1 MKDNIGFV
9 LTFTAMLV
17 TIIVLHGCTQ
27 LGKGDTD
34 QRNVDVT
41 MRATADEC
49 FMEVK
54 GKSDKAVTDDT
65 IEFKHPAGG

>member
-1 MKDNIGFV
+1 MKDNIGFI
-9 LTFTAMLV
+9 LIYSAMMV

-34 QRNVDVT
+34 QRNVDVI

-49 FMEVK
+49 YLEVK
-54 GKSDKAVTDDT
+54 GISEKSITDDT